1 MTDRKLVGTDPQG
14 DCSFQSLLVE
24 HLTELQSFLNH
35 ILSDR
40 FLNAQ
45 STLDE
50 TIRVDPNTI
59 IKTFLSA
66 YTALSTSLIT
76 SYHSNS
82 INFDYLT
89 FLKEYVERVEANLN
103 DPHLTNSYDFK
114 NAINN
119 WITYNNVQ
127 EKYYSIEET
136 AVSELQE

>member
-1 MTDRKLVGTDPQG
+1 MTDRKLIGTDPQV
-14 DCSFQSLLVE
+14 DCSFQSLLVD
-24 HLTELQSFLNH
+24 HLTELQNFLNH

-50 TIRVDPNTI
+50 TIRIDPNTI
-59 IKTFLSA
+59 IKTFLNA

-89 FLKEYVERVEANLN
+89 FLKDYVERVEANLN
-103 DPHLTNSYDFK
+103 DPHLSNSYDFK

-119 WITYNNVQ
+119 WITYNNVE